1 MNNSKSEIRSGIIL
15 NYINLILGNLIPV
28 FYTPIMLKLLG
39 QGEYGLY
46 KLSSNVVSYLS
57 LISLG
62 IGSAVTRYL
71 IKARSE
77 NGQEEEERVLGLFTL
92 IFAAISIL
100 TLLIGSFL
108 AFHIDIWYRNSLTTA
123 ELTRM
128 KILVFIMVINTVITF
143 VFTPCS
149 AVPGAHEKFVFV
161 QGTNIVSTCVGPIVN
176 LVVLFLGYK
185 SVSLAI
191 CSLVMQISL
200 RIVYLFFVR
209 SRMKIKISFHNMPL
223 HLLREILTFSFWVF
237 VSNVV
242 GQLYNATD
250 IAMIGAVPA
259 LATTG
264 VAVYNIGATF
274 NTIELGIT
282 TGVSNLLA
290 ARTNK
295 MVFSGAS
302 THELSDLMIRAGRI
316 QAYIITLIISG
327 FIAFGQPFLLFYAG
341 EGYEDAYWVAILLM
355 VPNMIPLLESLCL
368 TIIIAENRHRF
379 RSLVYLFIAI
389 SNVIGTWILLQYK
402 GIVGAAAMTAISVL
416 IGHGMIMNWYYYKKI
431 GLDIPRFWKE
441 IFKIMIIPV
450 VMCVVTV
457 SISVVVN
464 FYSVLVLLSGIIIYT
479 VLFCVLNWR
488 FVMNSYE
495 KEIVTQLISP
505 VLFRKD

>member
-1 MNNSKSEIRSGIIL
+1 
-15 NYINLILGNLIPV
+15 
-28 FYTPIMLKLLG
+28 
-39 QGEYGLY
+39 
-46 KLSSNVVSYLS
+46 
-57 LISLG
+57 
-62 IGSAVTRYL
+62 
-71 IKARSE
+71 
-77 NGQEEEERVLGLFTL
+77 
-92 IFAAISIL
+92 
-100 TLLIGSFL
+100 
-108 AFHIDIWYRNSLTTA
+108 
-123 ELTRM
+123 
-128 KILVFIMVINTVITF
+128 
-143 VFTPCS
+143 
-149 AVPGAHEKFVFV
+149 
-161 QGTNIVSTCVGPIVN
+161 
-176 LVVLFLGYK
+176 
-185 SVSLAI
+185 
-191 CSLVMQISL
+191 
-200 RIVYLFFVR
+200 
-209 SRMKIKISFHNMPL
+209 MKIKISFHNMPL